1 MKFLIIT
8 WLNNF
13 LDLLFYL
20 IYLSII
26 LVIIR
31 SWLHFSI
38 PRPLARLWYFIE
50 DLVDWY
56 LGLFR
61 RYIPPLMAGGLALDL
76 TPILGILILEL
87 VHSFLKN
94 LIWRL

>member
-8 WLNNF
+8 WLNNL
-13 LDLLFYL
+13 LDLIFYV

-31 SWLHFSI
+31 SWVHFSI
-38 PRPLARLWYFIE
+38 PRPLTRLWYFLE
-50 DLVDWY
+50 DLADWY

-61 RYIPPLMAGGLALDL
+61 KYIPPLMAGKLALDL

-87 VHSFLKN
+87 VHNFLKN
-94 LIWRL
+94 LILSL

>member
-8 WLNNF
+8 WLSN
-13 LDLLFYL
+13 LVDLMFYA

-31 SWLHFSI
+31 SWVHFPI
-38 PRPLARLWYFIE
+38 PRSLARLWYFIE
-50 DLVDWY
+50 DLSDWY
-56 LGLFR
+56 LGMFR
-61 RYIPPLMAGGLALDL
+61 KYIPPLMVGGLALDL

-87 VHSFLKN
+87 AHSFLKN
-94 LIWRL
+94 LIWSL